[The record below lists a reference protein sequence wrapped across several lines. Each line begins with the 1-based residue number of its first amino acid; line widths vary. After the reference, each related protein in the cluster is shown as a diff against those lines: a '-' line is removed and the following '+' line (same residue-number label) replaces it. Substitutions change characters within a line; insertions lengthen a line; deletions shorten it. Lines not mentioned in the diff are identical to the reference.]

1 MNKRLLLL
9 FATIILHLSLLAQ
22 APHMFSYQAVVRNAQ
37 GALVSNSDV
46 RVRISILQG
55 SEEGPAVYTEQ
66 KVVRTNQNG
75 LFTLNI
81 GEGSDDLVS
90 VNWQR
95 GPYYIRTEVDP
106 NGGMN
111 FSLRT
116 VQQMM
121 SVPYA
126 LHAYSVDTVIAS
138 YDESDPV
145 FSAWN
150 KDYND
155 LTNRPNIPTVPTN
168 VSAFTNDAGYLTTFT
183 ESQVLSISNDTLY
196 LTGGS
201 FVKLPAGFSGN
212 YNDLTNRPD
221 LFSGDYNDL
230 TNRPEIPTVPTNVSA
245 FTNDAGYLTTF
256 TESQVLTISND
267 TLYLTGGS
275 FVKLPAGFSGSYNDL
290 TDKPNIPT
298 VPDSISAF
306 VNDAGYLTSYTE
318 SQVLTISN
326 DTLYLTGGSFVKL
339 PAGFSGSY
347 NDLTDKPQLFSGD
360 YNDLINK
367 PNISAVTGVPDSVSA
382 FINDAGYIT
391 TETDPQFTAWN
402 KSYNDLINTPNISDS
417 IQSSIDTL
425 TFLRS
430 YTETDPQF
438 TAWNKNYND
447 LVNKPNISDSI
458 QSSIDTLTFL
468 RSYTENQILSIGHD
482 TIYLT
487 GGSYVKLPA
496 GFSGD
501 YNDLANKPN
510 IFSGS
515 YNDLTDKPD
524 LFNGDYNSLTN
535 KPSFSDSVAYYES
548 EPAFTSWVCGWSLE
562 WDLIQHKP
570 TLFSGNYNDLTNKP
584 VIRDT
589 IKAYL
594 DTTAQ
599 FVRTET
605 DPLFTAWNKDYNS
618 LTNKPNLFSGD
629 YNDLTNKPSIPT
641 VPTNISAFTNDAGYL
656 TTESQTLSM
665 VHGTRDTIYLTGGSY
680 VVLPA
685 GFSGDYNDLINKP
698 NIFSG
703 SYNDLTD
710 KPDLFSGDYN
720 DLTNRPNIHDTIN
733 AYLDTTYRFIT
744 SEDDPYF
751 SSWLCGGSL
760 EWDRIIN
767 KPPLFSGNYNDL
779 ANKPNIHDTIEAYLD
794 TTTQFLRS
802 YTETQNLA
810 DVLAKGNSA
819 NNRQIKNVAD
829 PTAAKDAVNKQTV
842 DAIVAELRHY
852 YDSIIDY
859 QRRVIDTLHYQAF
872 DENGASK
879 SQFSVSATTQVRFS
893 RGNLQYIQLGLAGTN
908 YYYYQFAQNQYDILG
923 SENTSKLNTGDYQ
936 YYKKIDLFLWASGM
950 AGASSQ
956 PYSIKYTGTYSA
968 NLSSVAWGKN
978 AIRNGGNTANMWRGL
993 SQAEWNYLLGER
1005 TASTVNGTPNA
1016 RYANV
1021 MVDGMNGRIIFPDVY
1036 THPSDVPQPTHINQ
1050 ATNFSNNQ
1058 YTMYH
1063 FKKMEAAGVI
1073 FLPCAG
1079 AYYSPTNSENDSKL
1093 YYANDGFYWTTTR
1106 SGNTSA
1112 HAIELLGSTFI
1123 SNVHDYNAPSANRNV
1138 AMSVRLVRD
1147 VE

>member
-155 LTNRPNIPTVPTN
+155 LINRPDIPTVPTN

-230 TNRPEIPTVPTNVSA
+230 SNRPEIPSVPTNVSA

-438 TAWNKNYND
+438 TAWNKDYNG
-447 LVNKPNISDSI
+447 LTNRPNISDSI

-468 RSYTENQILSIGHD
+468 RSYTE
-482 TIYLT
+482 
-487 GGSYVKLPA
+487 
-496 GFSGD
+496 
-501 YNDLANKPN
+501 
-510 IFSGS
+510 
-515 YNDLTDKPD
+515 
-524 LFNGDYNSLTN
+524 
-535 KPSFSDSVAYYES
+535 
-548 EPAFTSWVCGWSLE
+548 
-562 WDLIQHKP
+562 
-570 TLFSGNYNDLTNKP
+570 
-584 VIRDT
+584 
-589 IKAYL
+589 
-594 DTTAQ
+594 
-599 FVRTET
+599 T
-605 DPLFTAWNKDYNS
+605 DPQFTAWNKN
-618 LTNKPNLFSGD
+618 
-629 YNDLTNKPSIPT
+629 
-641 VPTNISAFTNDAGYL
+641 
-656 TTESQTLSM
+656 
-665 VHGTRDTIYLTGGSY
+665 
-680 VVLPA
+680 
-685 GFSGDYNDLINKP
+685 YNDLINTP
-698 NIFSG
+698 NISDSIQSSIDTLTFLR
-703 SYNDLTD
+703 SYTETD
-710 KPDLFSGDYN
+710 PQFTAWNKDYN
-720 DLTNRPNIHDTIN
+720 DLTNRPNISDSIQSSIDT
-733 AYLDTTYRFIT
+733 LT
-744 SEDDPYF
+744 
-751 SSWLCGGSL
+751 
-760 EWDRIIN
+760 
-767 KPPLFSGNYNDL
+767 
-779 ANKPNIHDTIEAYLD
+779 
-794 TTTQFLRS
+794 FLRS
-802 YTETQNLA
+802 YTETDPQFNAWNKDYNDL
-810 DVLAKGNSA
+810 VNSRSCA
-819 NNRQIKNVAD
+819 AIPR
-829 PTAAKDAVNKQTV
+829 PT
-842 DAIVAELRHY
+842 R
-852 YDSIIDY
+852 S
-859 QRRVIDTLHYQAF
+859 
-872 DENGASK
+872 SP
-879 SQFSVSATTQVRFS
+879 
-893 RGNLQYIQLGLAGTN
+893 LGT
-908 YYYYQFAQNQYDILG
+908 
-923 SENTSKLNTGDYQ
+923 
-936 YYKKIDLFLWASGM
+936 
-950 AGASSQ
+950 
-956 PYSIKYTGTYSA
+956 
-968 NLSSVAWGKN
+968 
-978 AIRNGGNTANMWRGL
+978 
-993 SQAEWNYLLGER
+993 
-1005 TASTVNGTPNA
+1005 
-1016 RYANV
+1016 
-1021 MVDGMNGRIIFPDVY
+1021 RI
-1036 THPSDVPQPTHINQ
+1036 
-1050 ATNFSNNQ
+1050 
-1058 YTMYH
+1058 
-1063 FKKMEAAGVI
+1063 
-1073 FLPCAG
+1073 
-1079 AYYSPTNSENDSKL
+1079 
-1093 YYANDGFYWTTTR
+1093 TTT
-1106 SGNTSA
+1106 
-1112 HAIELLGSTFI
+1112 L
-1123 SNVHDYNAPSANRNV
+1123 
-1138 AMSVRLVRD
+1138 
-1147 VE
+1147 